1 MKLKTMLMAL
11 AFIMFMVSRGAATTF
26 DIDFV
31 GNGWLDVWFEGHD
44 VSWGSID
51 STTSSDLGIRDDSL
65 QMDGDFVLCW
75 EWVDLFTVDR
85 IVVVAHGTAEFD
97 QSHELGSYG
106 TSVES
111 NCGIGVLWSRRVST
125 DANTSDAFSTGAV
138 ADSNFIISQYA
149 SNVDPFT
156 SVEVTQRNLADDGLG
171 SCDLGF
177 SEMLVSWWSDNL
189 SSDLSNSLSD
199 HLLDP
204 IDLSFDWA
212 EWNGSSRIH
221 LTTDYEFSLDI
232 LSLWQTP
239 AIELEIVSYLSG

>member
-1 MKLKTMLMAL
+1 MKLKTMLMILAL
-11 AFIMFMVSRGAATTF
+11 VMLMASRGAATTF
-26 DIDFV
+26 DIDFF
-31 GNGWLDVWFEGHD
+31 GDGWLDVWFEGHD

-51 STTSSDLGIRDDSL
+51 STTGSDLGIRDDSL
-65 QMDGDFVLCW
+65 QVDGDFVLCW
-75 EWVDLFTVDR
+75 EWVNPFTVDR
-85 IVVVAHGTAEFD
+85 IVVVAHGTAEFN

-177 SEMLVSWWSDNL
+177 SEMLVSWWSDSL
-189 SSDLSNSLSD
+189 SSNPGEWPVELPVEWDLVEWDGRGSLELIS
-199 HLLDP
+199 
-204 IDLSFDWA
+204 
-212 EWNGSSRIH
+212 
-221 LTTDYEFSLDI
+221 DYEFSLDI
-232 LSLWQTP
+232 LWLWQTP
-239 AIELEIVSYLSG
+239 AIGIEIIEYLSG